1 MFRIAR
7 ILTFT
12 GVLLFSITN
21 AHAAPPFGAQ
31 VRGNDLETGKSDE
44 VGGVGL
50 TFADVDNL
58 PEYRS
63 EAGLGGA
70 TFTPVLKA
78 EASNPNSANDDD
90 RTSSTAEAYQSF
102 MNTSGSQLDVALT
115 ITLDASFTSTGP
127 EAGSFALADVRVY
140 GDGTMDAFDVIDSPI
155 CPSNRLGFAMMLGD
169 AYFCGGRLGWA
180 NMFLRTDPSQA
191 SSSDSLVQTLSFSV
205 APGESFGVHGI
216 LRANAFYGSSDAF
229 NTLSMG
235 FDDVSAE
242 NLEASSMPQTSVIP
256 IPIDIK
262 PNSDPNSINPR
273 SKGVVP
279 VAVLAS
285 TNFDALQVDV
295 STVRFGPE
303 GALPAHDGHVEDV
316 NDDGFMDMM
325 FHFKTQ
331 ETGIVCDDT
340 EATLTGEIFAGTQV
354 AGTDTVNTVG
364 CKGNKNGKAPRK

>member
-21 AHAAPPFGAQ
+21 AHAVPTFGAQ

-78 EASNPNSANDDD
+78 EASNPNSLNDDD
-90 RTSSTAEAYQSF
+90 RTSSTAEAYQRF
-102 MNTSGSQLDVALT
+102 RNTSGSPLDVELI
-115 ITLDASFTSTGP
+115 ITLNASFTSTGLA
-127 EAGSFALADVRVY
+127 AGSFALADVRVY
-140 GDGTMDAFDVIDSPI
+140 GDGTLDAFDVIDSSI
-155 CPSNRLGFAMMLGD
+155 CPSGRLGFAMMLGD
-169 AYFCGGRLGWA
+169 AYFCGQNRGWA
-180 NMFLRTDPSQA
+180 NMFLKTDPSLP
-191 SSSDSLVQTLSFSV
+191 SSSKSLVKTLVFSV
-205 APGESFGVHGI
+205 APGEYFGVHGI

-229 NTLSMG
+229 NTLSME
-235 FDDVSAE
+235 FDDISAAS
-242 NLEASSMPQTSVIP
+242 LEASGIPQTSVIP

-262 PNSDPNSINPR
+262 PGSDPNSVNPK
-273 SKGVVP
+273 SKGVIP
-279 VAVLAS
+279 VAVLGSIGFDAMQVDFSTVTFGPDGAS
-285 TNFDALQVDV
+285 T
-295 STVRFGPE
+295 
-303 GALPAHDGHVEDV
+303 AHDGHVEDV
-316 NDDGFMDMM
+316 NDDDFMDMV

-331 ETGIVCDDT
+331 ETGIACGDA
-340 EATLTGEIFAGTQV
+340 EATLMGETFGGTQFT
-354 AGTDTVNTVG
+354 GTDAVKTVG
-364 CKGNKNGKAPRK
+364 CK